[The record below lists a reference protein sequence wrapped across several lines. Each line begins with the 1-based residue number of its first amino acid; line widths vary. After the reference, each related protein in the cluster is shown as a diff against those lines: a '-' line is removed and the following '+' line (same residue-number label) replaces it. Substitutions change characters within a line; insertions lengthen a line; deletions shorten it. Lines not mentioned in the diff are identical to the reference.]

1 MPSDRQRLFLHTG
14 IITLLVILMGTG
26 AYVGFE
32 SGAEARHKAALQ
44 PTTARPELTTTELE
58 GHADESLQQLLERY
72 LRTRDENLLARL
84 LPHGLTEISGS
95 GGRGLQRQV
104 RAYGM
109 WFPVFDLSQLTDLQN
124 PEADQIRLNSIPL
137 TIANPHPPV
146 GRVNELF
153 SHRFSAIGGQ
163 PPYFWSVRLESDPGV
178 FSFDEAS
185 GELSGMTAEPVH
197 LTMNVFVKDA
207 LGAQVS
213 AVSSLVITSGADLE
227 ITTSELPLAQV
238 HQIYTAQLTAAGGA
252 APYRWSLLASSPGW
266 TCEENTGVITTT
278 WTQPGEQTLHV
289 TVSDLETQVSRSFT
303 VRTGSDLGIVTASP
317 LPPAAPKAP
326 YQLRFEAAGGSPP
339 YLWRLTKG
347 SLPAGWVLSEKG
359 DLEGLATDAESR
371 HTFAVEVTDALG
383 LTFEKTFELA
393 IRQGLL
399 AIPSREKVGLAWR
412 YDAMSASLG
421 LAVKGVSLKRHGV
434 EIYRGQGTNYVDRQ
448 QATGSSP
455 FYELSAITAS
465 GLVPYAAA
473 RVTVLPI
480 QLRRAVAGTSA
491 DPFADRVPAFAPLS
505 TGGYGATHLPFN
517 VTGPPDGAST
527 FTPAYLPG
535 HLVSLHASDRG
546 GGSIVLEFTDNII
559 ESGPGPDFT
568 VFENVFFQNND
579 PNQRFMEP
587 ALVEVALFEGE
598 WHRFPCRVSMSAA
611 GEVHLRQPSYYAKG
625 FAGVNATTGEAPND
639 PTRSGGDSFDLAD
652 LGRPDLTW
660 IRFIRLI
667 ATGDAVM
674 RDANGLW
681 IRHTAEN
688 SALNG
693 RASSG
698 FDLDGVCAIH
708 Y

>member
-1 MPSDRQRLFLHTG
+1 MRADRQRFHLYIGL
-14 IITLLVILMGTG
+14 ITLLVILVSVG

-32 SGAEARHKAALQ
+32 SGAEVRSKTALQ
-44 PTTARPELTTTELE
+44 PTASKNQAADSKLVGRTE
-58 GHADESLQQLLERY
+58 ESLRQLLAEY
-72 LRTRDENLLARL
+72 LRTRDESLLDGLR
-84 LPHGLTEISGS
+84 PHGLTEITGS

-104 RAYGM
+104 RAHGM
-109 WFPVFDLSQLTDLQN
+109 WFPVFDLSQLTDLDKA
-124 PEADQIRLNSIPL
+124 EADQVQLNNIPL
-137 TIANPHPPV
+137 TIANPHPSV
-146 GRVNELF
+146 GRVNETF

-163 PPYFWSVRLESDPGV
+163 PPYFWSIRLESDPGI
-178 FSFDEAS
+178 FTFDEVS
-185 GELSGMTAEPVH
+185 GELSGMSAEPVR
-197 LTMNVFVKDA
+197 LAMNVFVEDA

-213 AVSSLVITSGADLE
+213 AASSVIITSGAALE
-227 ITTSELPLAQV
+227 ITTTELPPAQMN
-238 HQIYTAQLTAAGGA
+238 QIYTAQLTAAGGA
-252 APYRWSLLASSPGW
+252 EPYRWSLVAPVPGW
-266 TCEENTGVITTT
+266 SCDEHTGVITTT
-278 WTQPGEQTLHV
+278 WTQPGEQTLQV
-289 TVSDLETQVSRSFT
+289 TVSDLETQVSRSLI
-303 VRTGSDLGIVTASP
+303 VRSGSDLSIVTP
-317 LPPAAPKAP
+317 HLLPPAAPKSA
-326 YQLRFEAAGGSPP
+326 YQVRFEAAGGSPP
-339 YLWRLTKG
+339 YVWRHTKG
-347 SLPAGWVLSEKG
+347 SLPTGWVLRETG
-359 DLEGLATDAESR
+359 DLEGHAMDAESS
-371 HTFAVEVTDALG
+371 HSFAIEVTDALG

-412 YDAMSASLG
+412 YDAISASLG
-421 LAVKGVSLKRHGV
+421 LAVNGVVLKRYGQ
-434 EIYRGQGTNYVDRQ
+434 EIYRGQGTNFVDRHQ
-448 QATGSSP
+448 VTGSSP
-455 FYELSAITAS
+455 AYELSAITVK
-465 GLVPYAAA
+465 GVVPYAAA
-473 RVTVLPI
+473 RVTVLPV
-480 QLRRAVAGTSA
+480 QTQRATVGVTA
-491 DPFADRVPAFAPLS
+491 DPFADRVPVFLPLS
-505 TGGYGATHLPFN
+505 LGGYGAANLPFN

-527 FTPAYLPG
+527 FSPAYLPS
-535 HLVSLHASDRG
+535 HLVSLHASDKG

-598 WHRFPCRVSMSAA
+598 WHRFPCRVSMGAA
-611 GEVHLRQPSYYAKG
+611 GEVHLRQPSYYARG
-625 FAGVNATTGEAPND
+625 FAGVNATTGDAPND

-698 FDLDGVCAIH
+698 FDLDGVCAVN